1 MRWRLKARIQN
12 TVAKLPFGSER
23 VYYAIQRT
31 IGGLRS
37 GQNHPIDR
45 FEAAIQIVDWIES
58 SGRDIANSRIVEIGT
73 GHMVNLPTAFWLMG
87 AGQTVTVDLNPYL
100 SETLVAES
108 NNFIRAHESEVLKL
122 FGARAEEEGFRSRF
136 RQLVSFSGSLDELLE
151 LMNVTYLPRIGA
163 SVLPLP
169 DHSADYHVS
178 NTVLE
183 HIPPAGLREML
194 GEAKRVLRQTGLLVH
209 IVDPS
214 DHFSHS
220 DDSISAVN
228 FLQFTDAEWDRLA
241 GNQFMY
247 QNRLRAPDYLNLFK
261 SAGVHLLRTE
271 ETVDPE
277 SVAALRN
284 GFPADKR
291 FGQMTPEALATTRV
305 CIMGDFSSGVSVGN
319 QVS

>member
-12 TVAKLPFGSER
+12 TVARLPFGAET

-31 IGGLRS
+31 VGGLRP

-45 FEAAIQIVDWIES
+45 FKAAIQIVDWIES
-58 SGRDIANSRIVEIGT
+58 TGRNISNKRIVEIGT

-100 SETLVAES
+100 SGTLVAES
-108 NNFIRAHESEVLKL
+108 NKFVRAHEAEVLSV
-122 FGARAEEEGFRSRF
+122 FGTRAQDKDFQSRF
-136 RQLVSFSGSLDELLE
+136 GQLLSFSGSLDALLDQ
-151 LMNVTYLPRIGA
+151 MNVTYLPRISA

-183 HIPPAGLREML
+183 HIPPTGLREL
-194 GEAKRVLRQTGLLVH
+194 IAEAKRVLREDGLLVH
-209 IVDPS
+209 NIDPS

-220 DDSISAVN
+220 DDTIPAVN
-228 FLQFTDAEWDRLA
+228 FLRFSNSEWDRLA

-247 QNRLRAPDYLNLFK
+247 QNRLRAPDYVALFEN
-261 SAGVHLLRTE
+261 AGVRVLRKE
-271 ETVDPE
+271 RAVDAE
-277 SVAALRN
+277 SLAALRN
-284 GFPADKR
+284 GFPKNEAFSR
-291 FGQMTPEALATTRV
+291 MTTEELATTRL
-305 CIMGDFSSGVSVGN
+305 CIMGDFSPGKSVGN
-319 QVS
+319 PVS

>member
-1 MRWRLKARIQN
+1 MRWRLKARIQK
-12 TVAKLPFGSER
+12 TVARLPFGSER

-31 IGGLRS
+31 IGGLRP

-45 FEAAIQIVDWIES
+45 FKAAIQIVDWIEDA
-58 SGRDIANSRIVEIGT
+58 GRDIANKRIVEIGT

-108 NNFIRAHESEVLKL
+108 NDFIRAHEGEVLAL
-122 FGARAEEEGFRSRF
+122 FGGRADEQEFRSRF
-136 RQLVSFSGSLDELLE
+136 RQLLSFSGSLEGLLE
-151 LMNVTYLPRIGA
+151 MMNVTYLPRIGA

-183 HIPPAGLREML
+183 HIPPAGLVEML
-194 GEAKRVLRQTGLLVH
+194 GEARRVLRETGLLVH
-209 IVDPS
+209 IIDPS

-220 DDSISAVN
+220 DDSITAVN
-228 FLQFTDAEWDRLA
+228 FLQFSDAEWDRLA

-247 QNRLRAPDYLNLFK
+247 QNRLRGPDYLDIFTR
-261 SAGVHLLRTE
+261 AGVHLLRTE
-271 ETVDPE
+271 KTVDAE

-284 GFPADKR
+284 GFLADNR
-291 FGQMTPEALATTRV
+291 FRQRTPEELATTRL
-305 CIMGDFSSGVSVGN
+305 CIIGDFSSDHRA
-319 QVS
+319 